1 MSLNYEQLGPQVKE
15 LGQRAVARENRL
27 RELRRQARSLL
38 KELAEET
45 AHLQR
50 KVERAAHQDPAL
62 RCASPRQEPLTA
74 CFAAPDTPDK
84 ARILAIDG
92 SQIHPDPHAPAQY
105 YLVNVGG
112 LWSDIHRDQPPQTF
126 IDTTLRFEE
135 EIYTPHGLV
144 SRGHVA
150 LERDVAEREAIATK
164 AAALIDEVGTEV
176 PLITLTDG
184 PLELWESHDR
194 GGGRS
199 QAFREGLKRYQEALH
214 ELCRLGAITAGYVD
228 KPRAD
233 YIVRLLEIAT
243 LPENELGNVDQHRP
257 FRGVS
262 DVDVY
267 ANLLQPGER
276 SAVFGIQAYS
286 SSDYTAEI
294 ALHFFYLNVG
304 RPGHPWL
311 ARVEIPAWV
320 AEEEKD
326 LGCLHA
332 VLLHQCR
339 MMGGV
344 GYPYMLHR
352 AHEIAVVQREE
363 QELLTEMILRER
375 RRRGVTVGQRS
386 HKQYYKDQT
395 SRKRYR
401 R

>member
-1 MSLNYEQLGPQVKE
+1 LNYEQLQPQVKE

-27 RELRRQARSLL
+27 KETRGKARELLL
-38 KELAEET
+38 DLSQET
-45 AHLQR
+45 AHLER
-50 KVERAAHQDPAL
+50 KVEKAANLDPAL

-74 CFAAPDTPDK
+74 SFPAPDAPDQ

-112 LWSDIHRDQPPQTF
+112 LWSDIHRDHAPQTF
-126 IDTTLRFEE
+126 IETRLRFEE
-135 EIYTPHGLV
+135 DVYTPHGLV
-144 SRGHVA
+144 SRGYVA

-164 AAALIDEVGTEV
+164 AASLIDNEGSEV

-184 PLELWESHDR
+184 PLELWESHER

-199 QAFREGLKRYQEALH
+199 TTFREGLKRYQAALH
-214 ELCRLGAITAGYVD
+214 ELCRLEAITAGYVD

-233 YIVRLLEIAT
+233 YVVRLLEVAT
-243 LPENELGNVDQHRP
+243 LPEDKLGKVDQHRP
-257 FRGVS
+257 FQGIS
-262 DVDVY
+262 DVDLY
-267 ANLLQPGER
+267 ANLLRPGER
-276 SAVFGIQAYS
+276 SAVFGIQAFS
-286 SSDYTAEI
+286 SSDYTGDI

-311 ARVEIPAWV
+311 ARVETPAWV
-320 AEEEKD
+320 AEEERELD
-326 LGCLHA
+326 CLHA

-339 MMGGV
+339 ILGGI
-344 GYPYMLHR
+344 GYPYLLHR

-375 RRRGVTVGQRS
+375 RRRGVSVGQTS

-395 SRKRYR
+395 GRKRYR

>member
-27 RELRRQARSLL
+27 NELRGQAKGLL
-38 KELAEET
+38 QELAEET
-45 AHLQR
+45 AHLQG
-50 KVERAAHQDPAL
+50 KVERAANQNPAL

-74 CFAAPDTPDK
+74 RFAAPDAPEK
-84 ARILAIDG
+84 ARILAVDG

-126 IDTTLRFEE
+126 IETNLRFEE
-135 EIYTPHGLV
+135 DVYTPYGLV
-144 SRGHVA
+144 SRGQVA

-164 AAALIDEVGTEV
+164 AASLVEV
-176 PLITLTDG
+176 PENAVLLITLTDG

-194 GGGRS
+194 GGIRS
-199 QAFREGLKRYQEALH
+199 LAFRGGLKRYQGALH

-233 YIVRLLEIAT
+233 YVVRLLEIAT
-243 LPENELGNVDQHRP
+243 LPDNELGNVDQHRP
-257 FRGVS
+257 FQGVS

-267 ANLLQPGER
+267 ANLLRPGER

-286 SSDYTAEI
+286 SSDYTGEI

-304 RPGHPWL
+304 RAGHPWL

-326 LGCLHA
+326 LDSLHA
-332 VLLHQCR
+332 ALLHQCR

-344 GYPYMLHR
+344 GYPYLLHR

-375 RRRGVTVGQRS
+375 RRRGVSVGQTS
-386 HKQYYKDQT
+386 HKQYYKDQ
-395 SRKRYR
+395 SGRKRYR